1 MLKWI
6 AFLCSLLLALN
17 LGTIAEVLRAD
28 VPDQD
33 GSESDVIAK
42 PVSPSGAM
50 RQSSN
55 GVSNSL
61 YAHSCEELWYQRN
74 AILWSAGYCFHA
86 TGAVRIF
93 GNTAC
98 GYHRTYELPL
108 TARDFQLVSLLEL
121 AEAAKECQLDK

>member
-42 PVSPSGAM
+42 PV
-50 RQSSN
+50 
-55 GVSNSL
+55 
-61 YAHSCEELWYQRN
+61 
-74 AILWSAGYCFHA
+74 AIW
-86 TGAVRIF
+86 
-93 GNTAC
+93 
-98 GYHRTYELPL
+98 
-108 TARDFQLVSLLEL
+108 RDASVEQW
-121 AEAAKECQLDK
+121 CQQ